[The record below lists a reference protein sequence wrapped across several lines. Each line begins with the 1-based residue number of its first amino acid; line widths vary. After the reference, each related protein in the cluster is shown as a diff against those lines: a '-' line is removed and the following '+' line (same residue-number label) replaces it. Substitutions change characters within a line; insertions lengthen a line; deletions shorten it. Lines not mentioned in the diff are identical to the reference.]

1 MKPLHIHGLVAATFT
16 PFHPDGSVNPAL
28 IRPYA
33 QRLRGQGVRG
43 VFVCGTTGE
52 SLSLTTAERRSIAE
66 EWLRVA
72 DDEFP
77 VLVHVGDNCLANARE
92 LAVHAVKIRAGA
104 ISAIAPTFFRPRDT
118 ADLVEWCA
126 AIASAAPDLPFY
138 YYHLPSFT
146 GVHFPVV
153 EFLEQAARIRNLA
166 GVKFT
171 HEDLEDFAACVR
183 FAQGRYEI
191 MFGRDEL
198 LLESLSR
205 GGYGAIGSTYNYAA
219 PLYTSM
225 ISAQEAGND
234 STARLLQDEAVRM
247 IALCS
252 QTGVTHLAAAKAL
265 MALQGLDCGPVRLPL
280 RQPTQSQV
288 STLRAALSALPL
300 FRENRDSRNSRCVSS
315 RRTIS

>member
-1 MKPLHIHGLVAATFT
+1 MKPLHIRGLVAATFT
-16 PFHPDGSVNPAL
+16 PFFPDGTINAAL
-28 IRPYA
+28 IGPYA
-33 QRLRGQGVRG
+33 RRLRAQGVRG

-52 SLSLTTAERRSIAE
+52 SLSLTTAERMAIAE

-72 DDEFP
+72 DDDFP
-77 VLVHVGDNCLANARE
+77 VLVHVGDNCLANARQ
-92 LAVHAVKIRAGA
+92 LAAHAAEKRARA

-126 AIASAAPDLPFY
+126 AIASAAPHLPFY

-146 GVHFPVV
+146 GVHYPVL
-153 EFLEQAARIRNLA
+153 EFLEQAAGIRNLA

-171 HEDLEDFAACVR
+171 HEDLEDFAACVK
-183 FAQGRYEI
+183 FAHGRYEI

-219 PLYTSM
+219 PLYASM
-225 ISAQEAGND
+225 ISAHEAGNN
-234 STARLLQDEAVRM
+234 SAARWQQDEAARM
-247 IALCS
+247 IAICS
-252 QTGVTHLAAAKAL
+252 KAGVTHLAAAKAL

-280 RQPTQSQV
+280 RQPTVAQV
-288 STLRAALSALPL
+288 SALRAALATVPF
-300 FRENRDSRNSRCVSS
+300 FRDNRASS
-315 RRTIS
+315 